1 MHVSQCCT
9 EYFYKII
16 FVLVVCVWVCTF
28 APVQNLIYHGASI
41 RSLPTILKC
50 SMDQTIHVAE
60 IKELFLVP
68 ECRSDAEREMQQ
80 DKFILELKQKFEVLE
95 ERSENVFLL
104 LILHSD
110 SYLVK
115 NFRMEI
121 VLRLSC

>member
-1 MHVSQCCT
+1 MC
-9 EYFYKII
+9 
-16 FVLVVCVWVCTF
+16 VCVCVCVCGCGCVCVCVCEGVYLCTSS
-28 APVQNLIYHGASI
+28 NLIYHGASI

-50 SMDQTIHVAE
+50 YMNQTIHVAE